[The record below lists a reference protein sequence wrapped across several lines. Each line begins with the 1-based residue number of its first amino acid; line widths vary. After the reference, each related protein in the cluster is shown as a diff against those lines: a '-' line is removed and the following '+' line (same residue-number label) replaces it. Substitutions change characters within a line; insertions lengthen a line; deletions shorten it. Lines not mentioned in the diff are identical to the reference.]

1 MNGMSEAFG
10 SRRREQGHGIDRRER
25 HEPRI
30 GVLLRRLRHRQH
42 GRQMDD
48 AAEQDG
54 AENPQQQPDHE
65 QSFRATAGIGPDFV
79 VRVATPIGVS

>member
-1 MNGMSEAFG
+1 M
-10 SRRREQGHGIDRRER
+10 H
-25 HEPRI
+25 
-30 GVLLRRLRHRQH
+30 RLRHRQH
-42 GRQMDD
+42 GRQVHDT
-48 AAEQDG
+48 AEQDC